1 MKYVELTQEDG
12 SPVTLNPMVIACF
25 QPVDS
30 GTVIVF
36 VGGGSVTVRESY
48 DAVAEMFNPE
58 RQAGR

>member
-1 MKYVELTQEDG
+1 
-12 SPVTLNPMVIACF
+12 MVIACF

-30 GTVIVF
+30 RTVIVF